1 MHIHYINFSW
11 GRLFVYLQNT
21 GSIVDADLLQL
32 AKDIRSFEQKETV
45 NFKMERQAS
54 WQEHDKLVQV
64 GERAL
69 TGMGDFYSGGPVYES
84 YHHDAFDDI
93 EAIDEDDLEAEFAS
107 L

>member
-1 MHIHYINFSW
+1 M
-11 GRLFVYLQNT
+11 GTTLCLLFLQNT

-84 YHHDAFDDI
+84 YYNDAFINDDI